1 MTEAERV
8 AERIALYFG
17 NDDRRIYEIAKHLS
31 GVGLDE
37 EAIRATMG
45 TVFSAGYDE
54 GVRDGG

>member
-1 MTEAERV
+1 MTEAEKV

-17 NDDRRIYEIAKHLS
+17 SDDKRIYEIAKHLS

-45 TVFSAGYDE
+45 PVFGAGYDE
-54 GVRDGG
+54 ENRDSG

>member
-17 NDDRRIYEIAKHLS
+17 NDDKRIYEIAKHLS

-45 TVFSAGYDE
+45 PVFGAAYDK
-54 GVRDGG
+54 GVRDSG